1 MTNHQWK
8 ECQRSFHCEFCS
20 RILPNF
26 KIASNGSDIA
36 LPWPAGRAILQG
48 QADSQLE
55 ILQLTLAN
63 PLLLLP
69 PFTRGIQHE
78 LISTSFTRDVSMHMP
93 VESHKEKKKKEKIGG
108 WAMDRGWRNLS
119 SILKQS
125 IMAMAKIIPTV
136 TFGGLVNRQMW
147 LIQVNRAKLQP
158 PCNCV

>member
-69 PFTRGIQHE
+69 PPFTRDIQHE

-93 VESHKEKKKKEKIGG
+93 VESHKEKKKERKNR
-108 WAMDRGWRNLS
+108 WLS
-119 SILKQS
+119 HGQGLEEPVLNPE
-125 IMAMAKIIPTV
+125 AKHHGYGKNYTHRHIWWV
-136 TFGGLVNRQMW
+136 G
-147 LIQVNRAKLQP
+147 QP
-158 PCNCV
+158 PNVTHSSE